1 MRSRSTSEGRCNC
14 GAHTGLTPTPLRR
27 AVLVLA
33 MAMAVASALSMS
45 AAATEGTEFWG
56 CIDGQ
61 GVAHLALT
69 AVESGFDARA
79 VSPRG
84 ALGLMQ
90 IMPRHRRTLRPWR

>member
-27 AVLVLA
+27 AVLVLS
-33 MAMAVASALSMS
+33 MAVASALSMP

-61 GVAHLALT
+61 GVAH
-69 AVESGFDARA
+69 
-79 VSPRG
+79 
-84 ALGLMQ
+84 
-90 IMPRHRRTLRPWR
+90 RR